1 MPIKGEITQYLTD
14 AIDRNL
20 ADEQVDLVHVS
31 VNPSAH
37 SSALL
42 DAFLTYPN
50 FRITRQNQDL
60 GLYGNFRY
68 LINECK
74 SPFLIFQCADDFQT
88 RDYERLCTQ
97 MELNEKSLAI
107 PSWIWQEFNPA
118 IGGHFGEGTHGTY
131 PSLSSKK
138 SRLASCEIAEP
149 SWIFGVW
156 KSDYLKS
163 IFPIEDFDWLDFFLL
178 QKTLCLDE
186 VIIVET
192 PTNLVIG
199 TWNWAKKSP
208 HTVDPLGPQPLNWSL
223 RFIQL
228 FFQYRVY
235 LHPGVA
241 NRWIKRII
249 LINIRSYYVRKNK
262 RAQ

>member
-1 MPIKGEITQYLTD
+1 MPLKGEITQYLTD

-20 ADEQVDLVHVS
+20 ADDRVDLVHVS

-42 DAFLTYPN
+42 DTFLKHPK

-74 SPFLIFQCADDFQT
+74 SPFLIIQCADDLQT
-88 RDYERLCTQ
+88 KDYEKLCTQ
-97 MELNEKSLAI
+97 LNLSGKSLAI
-107 PSWIWQEFNPA
+107 PTWYCQEFNPSYDGHY
-118 IGGHFGEGTHGTY
+118 GGQTPGTY

-138 SRLASCEIAEP
+138 GRLASCEFAQP
-149 SWIFGVW
+149 SWIFGLW
-156 KSDYLKS
+156 RSIYLKS
-163 IFPIEDFDWLDFFLL
+163 IFPSQDFDWLDYFLL

-192 PTNLVIG
+192 PTKLVIG
-199 TWNWAKKSP
+199 TWNWANKSP
-208 HTVDPLGPQPLNWSL
+208 HTVDPFGPRPLNWSL
-223 RFIQL
+223 RFMRL
-228 FFQYRVY
+228 FFEYKVY
-235 LHPGVA
+235 LYPGIA
-241 NRWIKRII
+241 KRWIKRIV
-249 LINIRSYYVRKNK
+249 LINFRSFYVRTRK
-262 RAQ
+262 RAE